1 MRGHAA
7 RICNRTPRMIQ
18 QKYLLC
24 CDFSLRSDVHSTGAR
39 SRVMEQISAENAFA
53 AVEFAENPEPRVPC
67 VLIVDTSTSMQGP
80 RIDELNKGLQSY
92 RQELQ
97 ADPLASKRVE
107 VAIVT
112 FGGRVN
118 RLVEFTTAMQFEPP
132 KLQPIGGTPM
142 GEAIATALDMIDER
156 KASYRAH
163 GIAYYRP
170 WAFLITDGE
179 PNDHWKPVVSRVKDG
194 ETKKAFSFFAVAVEG
209 ADMSVLEEICVRKPL
224 WLQGMK
230 FRELFSW
237 LSNSQQAVSRSS
249 PGDEVPLEDPT
260 TGPKGWAA
268 V

>member
-1 MRGHAA
+1 
-7 RICNRTPRMIQ
+7 
-18 QKYLLC
+18 
-24 CDFSLRSDVHSTGAR
+24 
-39 SRVMEQISAENAFA
+39 MEQLSAENAFA

-92 RQELQ
+92 RQELLN
-97 ADPLASKRVE
+97 DPLASKRVE

-112 FGGRVN
+112 FGGRVT
-118 RLVEFTTAMQFEPP
+118 RLVEFTTATSFEPP
-132 KLQPIGGTPM
+132 MLQPIGGTPM
-142 GEAIATALDMIDER
+142 GEAISTALDMIEER
-156 KASYRAH
+156 KNSYREH

-179 PNDHWKPVVSRVKDG
+179 PNDHWKAVVSRVHDG
-194 ETKKAFSFFAVAVEG
+194 EKKKSFCFFAVGVEG
-209 ADMSVLEEICVRKPL
+209 ANMGVLEEICVRKPL

-260 TGPKGWAA
+260 SGPTGWAA

>member
-1 MRGHAA
+1 MP
-7 RICNRTPRMIQ
+7 NEP
-18 QKYLLC
+18 
-24 CDFSLRSDVHSTGAR
+24 SN
-39 SRVMEQISAENAFA
+39 QISADSAFS

-80 RIDELNKGLQSY
+80 RIDELNKGLKSY
-92 RQELQ
+92 QQELL

-112 FGGRVN
+112 FGGRVS
-118 RLVEFTTAMQFEPP
+118 RLVEFTTAPDFHPP
-132 KLQPIGGTPM
+132 TLLPIGGTPM
-142 GEAIATALDMIDER
+142 GEAITTALDMIEER
-156 KASYRAH
+156 KRSYREH

-179 PNDHWKPVVSRVKDG
+179 PNDHWKPVVSRVHSG
-194 ETKKAFSFFAVAVEG
+194 EQSKSFSFFAVGVEG
-209 ADMSVLEEICVRKPL
+209 ANLAVLEEICVRKPL

-260 TGPKGWAA
+260 SGPRGWAQ